1 MFVSS
6 KLSEIWNSSSGQKS
20 ADGNDTFLIRECLMS
35 KMGELLAKDRAD
47 LIKSLRSRGIKINP
61 KANDNVLLEVVFD
74 QIRRSDDYGNE
85 IVRMMLKK
93 EGISKADGRLVTD
106 SAFLLKKISENG
118 TIAKKIVREYKNQW
132 IYGDDEAKKL
142 YADNSGNDIDKKLIK
157 WSAGRIIVAVGILAG
172 LGYLG
177 YRFWKKRKANASI
190 EGGEE
195 VVDVE
200 NIESIE

>member
-1 MFVSS
+1 MFISS
-6 KLSEIWNSSSGQKS
+6 KLSEIWNSSHGQKG

-47 LIKSLRSRGIKINP
+47 LIKSLRSRGININP
-61 KANDNVLLEVVFD
+61 KANDNVLLEVVLD
-74 QIRRSDDYGNE
+74 QIRRSDDYGKE

-93 EGISKADGRLVTD
+93 DGVSKADGRLVAD
-106 SAFLLKKISENG
+106 SSFLLKKIAENG
-118 TIAKKIVREYKNQW
+118 TNAKRIVREYKNQW

-157 WSAGRIIVAVGILAG
+157 WSAGRIIVAVGILGG

-177 YRFWKKRKANASI
+177 YRFWKKRKTNAKI
-190 EGGEE
+190 ESGEE